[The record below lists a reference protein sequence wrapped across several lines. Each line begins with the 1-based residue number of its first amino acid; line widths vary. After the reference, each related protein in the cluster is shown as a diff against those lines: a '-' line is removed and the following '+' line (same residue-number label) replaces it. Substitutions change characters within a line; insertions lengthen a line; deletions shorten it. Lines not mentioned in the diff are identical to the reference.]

1 MSSTRVKLNNKRI
14 KSKFKERKAKL
25 LRRRLR
31 RNDSSSWNNKRMKN
45 RKLKLKRMAQKPL
58 SKPKVAPLV
67 PFSSQRLLRNL

>member
-1 MSSTRVKLNNKRI
+1 MRSTRVKLNNKRI
-14 KSKFKERKAKL
+14 KSKFKESKAKP

-45 RKLKLKRMAQKPL
+45 RKLKLKRMAPKPF

-67 PFSSQRLLRNL
+67 PISSQRLLRNL